1 MEVEKIDGVTIVHAD
16 ERLDASAAP
25 KLKNLIKEVAQ
36 EHGIKLVVNLEKT
49 RLIDSSGCGELVA
62 ALKTVLKNHGE
73 MKIANPSSQVYALL
87 QLTRLHRILDIH
99 ESLESAV
106 KSFS

>member
-1 MEVEKIDGVTIVHAD
+1 MEVEKMGSVTIVHTD
-16 ERLDASAAP
+16 ERLDSAVSP
-25 KLKNLIKEVAQ
+25 KLKNLIKKIAQ
-36 EHGIKLVVNLEKT
+36 EDGVKVVVNMEKT

-62 ALKTVLKNHGE
+62 ALKTVAKNNGE
-73 MKIANPSSQVYALL
+73 MKLANPSSQVYSLL

-106 KSFS
+106 KSFH